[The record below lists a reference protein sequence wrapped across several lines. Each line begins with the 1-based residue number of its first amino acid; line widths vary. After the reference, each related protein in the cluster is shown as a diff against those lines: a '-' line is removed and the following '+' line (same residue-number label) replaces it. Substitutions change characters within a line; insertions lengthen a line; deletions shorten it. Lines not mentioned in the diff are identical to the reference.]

1 LEESLLGW
9 GKLKP
14 AAGKPL
20 PEKMA
25 AGNCL
30 DGSPLFSVE

>member
-1 LEESLLGW
+1 LAGRNPKKLFLEEPLLGW

-20 PEKMA
+20 PEKMT
-25 AGNCL
+25 AGI
-30 DGSPLFSVE
+30 V